1 MINRRLGDSLL
12 KPFTRVTSS
21 GRYVP
26 EVDGLRCLAI
36 VLVIFFHCHHLFRTG
51 NEPVTSAELTAEGW
65 AATATF
71 LPNFFFAKGWFGV
84 QIFFVISGM
93 VLALPFAS
101 HYLQGA
107 DRPKV
112 KDYFRRRLIR
122 IEVPY
127 IITLTFFLF
136 YAVTFQDRLWNEM
149 LPRYFAGLIYSH
161 SLIYDGALNPL
172 LWVSWTLEIEIQF
185 YLLAPLLCT
194 VFKIPNTLLRRGI
207 LLLAIL
213 FIEPCVDAANAAFP
227 SVIWRESILNQFSYF
242 FAGILLADLYLS
254 PKLKA
259 IRANPTALI
268 WDAIGL
274 LAWPATFLLLEFPPS
289 FNLKPLTL
297 ILAFLAVLTG
307 PVLRKLFSN
316 RWVVAVGMMC
326 YTIYLFHN
334 FFIYS
339 ILQYFIF
346 SKFIVEGDWPW
357 NLVLMAL
364 MLVGCLILSGL
375 LFLVVEKPFAKGKL
389 PRLFKRSSK
398 PSPDCNLDSIS

>member
-1 MINRRLGDSLL
+1 MTNRRLGDSLL

-26 EVDGLRCLAI
+26 EVDGLRGLAI
-36 VLVIFFHCHHLFRTG
+36 VLVVFFHCHHLFRTG
-51 NEPVTSAELTAEGW
+51 NEPISSTEMIAEGW
-65 AATATF
+65 TAATIF

-107 DRPKV
+107 AHPKV

-127 IITLTFFLF
+127 IITLTFFLL

-259 IRANPTALI
+259 IRANPTAFI
-268 WDAIGL
+268 WDAVGL
-274 LAWPATFLLLEFPPS
+274 LAWPATFLLLESPPHS
-289 FNLKPLTL
+289 TSNPL
-297 ILAFLAVLTG
+297 
-307 PVLRKLFSN
+307 PLFS
-316 RWVVAVGMMC
+316 
-326 YTIYLFHN
+326 
-334 FFIYS
+334 
-339 ILQYFIF
+339 
-346 SKFIVEGDWPW
+346 
-357 NLVLMAL
+357 
-364 MLVGCLILSGL
+364 LS
-375 LFLVVEKPFAKGKL
+375 L
-389 PRLFKRSSK
+389 PS
-398 PSPDCNLDSIS
+398 

>member
-1 MINRRLGDSLL
+1 MTNRRLGDSLL

-36 VLVIFFHCHHLFRTG
+36 VLVVFFHCHHLFRAG
-51 NEPVTSAELTAEGW
+51 NEPVTSAEMTAEGW

-101 HYLQGA
+101 HYLRGT
-107 DRPKV
+107 DRPKI

-136 YAVTFQDRLWNEM
+136 YAVAFQDRLWNEM

-259 IRANPTALI
+259 IRANPIAFI
-268 WDAIGL
+268 WDAVGL
-274 LAWPATFLLLEFPPS
+274 LAWPATFLLLEFSPS

-346 SKFIVEGDWPW
+346 SKFVVEGDWPW

-375 LFLVVEKPFAKGKL
+375 LFFVVEKPFTRGKL
-389 PRLFKRSSK
+389 PRLFKKSSK

>member
-1 MINRRLGDSLL
+1 
-12 KPFTRVTSS
+12 
-21 GRYVP
+21 
-26 EVDGLRCLAI
+26 
-36 VLVIFFHCHHLFRTG
+36 
-51 NEPVTSAELTAEGW
+51 
-65 AATATF
+65 
-71 LPNFFFAKGWFGV
+71 
-84 QIFFVISGM
+84 M

-172 LWVSWTLEIEIQF
+172 LWVSWSLEIEIQF

-227 SVIWRESILNQFSYF
+227 SVI
-242 FAGILLADLYLS
+242 
-254 PKLKA
+254 
-259 IRANPTALI
+259 
-268 WDAIGL
+268 
-274 LAWPATFLLLEFPPS
+274 
-289 FNLKPLTL
+289 
-297 ILAFLAVLTG
+297 
-307 PVLRKLFSN
+307 
-316 RWVVAVGMMC
+316 
-326 YTIYLFHN
+326 
-334 FFIYS
+334 
-339 ILQYFIF
+339 
-346 SKFIVEGDWPW
+346 
-357 NLVLMAL
+357 
-364 MLVGCLILSGL
+364 
-375 LFLVVEKPFAKGKL
+375 
-389 PRLFKRSSK
+389 
-398 PSPDCNLDSIS
+398 